1 MLEEKIKLLS
11 PNIKAVVEHVLK
23 NKIVSVYNSANIP
36 LTGTNEDTIDIIR
49 SQIAAFQEYKEA
61 HPELKVSISSW
72 AKQKQIYKITM
83 VGREVMIWLLRILI
97 CKTERLSPGS
107 SSLIFIQSS
116 LQWSISKISTSTG
129 LMKDTSM

>member
-107 SSLIFIQSS
+107 SSLISIQLS

>member
-61 HPELKVSISSW
+61 HP
-72 AKQKQIYKITM
+72 
-83 VGREVMIWLLRILI
+83 
-97 CKTERLSPGS
+97 
-107 SSLIFIQSS
+107 
-116 LQWSISKISTSTG
+116 
-129 LMKDTSM
+129 